1 MKFDAFL
8 ISKLQEFGGTLPWN
22 YSSTIKMLSKV
33 T

>member
-1 MKFDAFL
+1 MTFDAFL

-22 YSSTIKMLSKV
+22 YCSTIKMLAEV